1 MIWAE
6 ILQRRPPGDFGA
18 SIERGTFGFLQL
30 PNAND
35 EIQILNER
43 GRCDLLQVKYVQHT
57 PASNAGDPKQ
67 PVAHIICD
75 FVAEISPPPQ
85 SK

>member
-1 MIWAE
+1 MIWAV
-6 ILQRRPPGDFGA
+6 ILQRRSPGDFGA
-18 SIERGTFGFLQL
+18 SIERGAFGFLQL
-30 PNAND
+30 PTAND
-35 EIQILNER
+35 QIQILNER

-75 FVAEISPPPQ
+75 FVAEISPPP
-85 SK
+85 